1 MGSSLSIAE
10 SWLQSEW
17 SCWPGARPHRNQIRT
32 NSITYLSAGRC
43 MTLSRSVLETW
54 NWKPSISPPSCVRS
68 AGDGRCRD
76 FRNGST
82 SKPHTQ
88 RSTWSWLMG
97 RRHSRCRS
105 RSQFGSL
112 QRRQR
117 KWWRLRWRDHLEKSK
132 RYANTWTYRLRIY
145 SSVVLYPTSHT
156 GRAVTVFVHGGWT
169 VLREYLWG
177 EVTKVTQSK
186 ARLR

>member
-1 MGSSLSIAE
+1 MTTEWVILLAWCTATPESNQNKLHYLLVSGKMYDAVTFSSGNLELKAKHFTSVLCPI
-10 SWLQSEW
+10 SW
-17 SCWPGARPHRNQIRT
+17 GRT
-32 NSITYLSAGRC
+32 VQR
-43 MTLSRSVLETW
+43 LSRRFDL
-54 NWKPSISPPSCVRS
+54 
-68 AGDGRCRD
+68 
-76 FRNGST
+76 
-82 SKPHTQ
+82 KPHTQ